1 LDLGIS
7 LKLGNWDLEFTC
19 GIIRAIFNDWPIVAN
34 AFRATFPSEGA
45 GRALESVRTG
55 ALKSKDDAH
64 DSGGE

>member
-7 LKLGNWDLEFTC
+7 LKFGGWDLEFTC
-19 GIIRAIFNDWPIVAN
+19 GIIRACFSDWPIVAH
-34 AFRATFPSEGA
+34 AFHATFPREAA